1 MLKNGDK
8 ARDIITGFE
17 GIVTAECK
25 YLTGC
30 EQILLNPGRLQAE
43 SGAPVES
50 CWFDIDRLELVEV
63 DAVKI
68 KVTAPGG
75 DIPAPIK

>member
-17 GIVTAECK
+17 GVVTGYCT

-30 EQILLNPGRLQAE
+30 EQVLLNPQTLKEDGKMLE
-43 SGAPVES
+43 SV
-50 CWFDIDRLELVEV
+50 WLDIDRCELIEEG
-63 DAVKI
+63 AVKI

-75 DIPAPIK
+75 DVPAPIK